1 MEDPGFWEWV
11 KTPRSQGGGGL
22 KSGDPIATQT
32 AYNELM
38 RQYVKSAGPGFQPQ
52 IVEVP
57 TPDGGAERAFMSSPN
72 SAMLMRDPQS
82 RVRYEVGND
91 GNLYMVDGTSASVV
105 TNTVGGAPIQPNP
118 KSSAFADMMG
128 MMGQQPARQ
137 PEPGFLSR
145 LLGRGGEPAPT
156 PEPTPMPTPTPM
168 ATPEQAAPGAAPL
181 PGTNAPTVFSVQ
193 QFEQMTG
200 QALPPGDYQDAQ
212 GRPFSIR

>member
-38 RQYVKSAGPGFQPQ
+38 RQYLKSGGGFKPQ

-57 TPDGGAERAFMSSPN
+57 VPGGGTEQAFMTSPN
-72 SAMLMRDPQS
+72 SAQMMREPQS